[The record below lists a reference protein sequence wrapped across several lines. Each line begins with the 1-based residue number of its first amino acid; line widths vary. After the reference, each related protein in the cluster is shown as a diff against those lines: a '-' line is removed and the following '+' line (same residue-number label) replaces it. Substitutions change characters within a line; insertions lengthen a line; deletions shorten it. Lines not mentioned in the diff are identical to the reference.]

1 MGVGG
6 EGVAGMPITDSGKK
20 YSIKIKINERMPLYI
35 AAQDTVQCRKLA
47 IAWYTIDSLHAVQ
60 DTYKLEHDA
69 FVSQLQ

>member
-1 MGVGG
+1 
-6 EGVAGMPITDSGKK
+6 
-20 YSIKIKINERMPLYI
+20 MPLYI
-35 AAQDTVQCRKLA
+35 AAQGTVQCRKLA